1 MMAEKLRGYDV
12 IQDAIDRGLMKAD
25 ENGHFVAVE
34 KKAPEPRAAPKKE
47 EPALKVVGDMP
58 ARKKDK

>member
-1 MMAEKLRGYDV
+1 MVAEKLRGYDV

-34 KKAPEPRAAPKKE
+34 KKAPEPRAAPQKVA
-47 EPALKVVGDMP
+47 PTLKVVGDMP
-58 ARKKDK
+58 ARKKGK